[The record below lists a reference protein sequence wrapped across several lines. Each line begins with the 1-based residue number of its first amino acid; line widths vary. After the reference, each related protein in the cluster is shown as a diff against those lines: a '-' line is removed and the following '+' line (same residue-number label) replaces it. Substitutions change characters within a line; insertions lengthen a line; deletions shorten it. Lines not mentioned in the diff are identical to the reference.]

1 MSETHLTALALVCT
15 LKPSPAAS
23 SSEKLANDILAELA
37 DHNVTGEV
45 LRIVDFHVKP
55 GVTTDEGPGDEWPV
69 IRQKVLDADILI
81 ISTPTWMGQLPSVGM
96 QVLERLDA
104 ELSEKDAQ
112 GRPSMYG
119 KVAVAGVVGNE
130 DGAHHIVSQLFQ
142 GLGDV
147 GFTIPAQ
154 GSTYWNDEA
163 MGSRDYIDLPQVPE
177 AVASATKAVATNA
190 AHLAALLKA
199 DNYPA

>member
-1 MSETHLTALALVCT
+1 MSELTALALVCT
-15 LKPSPAAS
+15 LKSSPAAS
-23 SSEKLANDILAELA
+23 SSEKLAKDILSELA
-37 DHNVTGEV
+37 DHHVTGEIV
-45 LRIVDFHVKP
+45 RVVDFHVSP
-55 GVTTDEGPGDEWPV
+55 GVTVDEGAGDEWPG
-69 IRQKVLDADILI
+69 IRARILAADILV

-104 ELSEKDAQ
+104 DLSEKDEN
-112 GRPSMYG
+112 GVLTMYN
-119 KVAVAGVVGNE
+119 KVAIVGVVGNE
-130 DGAHHIVSQLFQ
+130 DGAHHIASQLFQ

-177 AVASATKAVATNA
+177 AVASATKAVAANA
-190 AHLAALLKA
+190 AHLAKLLSA
-199 DNYPA
+199 EPYPS